1 MSELEVDKL
10 SKISSDQL
18 EKTRLI
24 LEDGSRVAET
34 IRTLEKDIMDLV
46 IYLDN
51 HGRERTSAVSLSRAL
66 AQASG
71 INFFHIYFLKFF
83 R

>member
-1 MSELEVDKL
+1 MLEVDKL

-18 EKTRLI
+18 DKTRLI
-24 LEDGSRVAET
+24 LEDGSRTGGE
-34 IRTLEKDIMDLV
+34 IDTLEKEIRDLV
-46 IYLDN
+46 LYLDN

-71 INFFHIYFLKFF
+71 I
-83 R
+83 

>member
-1 MSELEVDKL
+1 MDKL

-24 LEDGSRVAET
+24 LEDGSRVGNT
-34 IRTLEKDIMDLV
+34 IQTLEKDIMDLV

-71 INFFHIYFLKFF
+71 INFFNVYFLK
-83 R
+83 

>member
-1 MSELEVDKL
+1 MLEVDKL

-18 EKTRLI
+18 DKTRLI
-24 LEDGSRVAET
+24 LEDGSRTGGE
-34 IRTLEKDIMDLV
+34 IENLEKEIRDLV
-46 IYLDN
+46 LYLDN

-71 INFFHIYFLKFF
+71 I
-83 R
+83 